1 MIHPNANG
9 KHTRRHLQRGVL
21 TLLAIGSLFTA
32 HAEIKRVPG
41 APLPGAMLNTLDEG
55 YVGFPVKKLPLIL
68 YDDANTTFS
77 RPYVP
82 SGWMGNHE
90 VIDFDEGWKKRP
102 HSGATCIRVR
112 CGMSHSWFGIVW
124 QSPANDWG
132 DQEGGWDLINAR
144 QLSFWARG
152 ENGGEKV
159 EFKFGILREDQPY
172 PDTTGNK
179 GLTVSLTRYWKQ
191 YVIPLTG
198 NKRCIKTG
206 FVWVVDGCDE
216 GFTFYLDDIKFE

>member
-1 MIHPNANG
+1 MTHEGVREKSI
-9 KHTRRHLQRGVL
+9 RRSFIRGVV
-21 TLLAIGSLFTA
+21 TFLAIWPFLTA
-32 HAEIKRVPG
+32 HAEIKRVAG
-41 APLPGAMLNTLDEG
+41 APLPGTLLNTLDES
-55 YVGFPVKKLPLIL
+55 YVGYPVKKLPLVI

-90 VIDFDEGWKKRP
+90 VIDFDEGWRKRP

-112 CGMSHSWFGIVW
+112 CGMSRSWFGIVW

-132 DQEGGWDLINAR
+132 DEEGGWDLLYAR

-152 ENGGEKV
+152 EKGGEKV
-159 EFKFGILREDQPY
+159 IFKFGILQEDQPY
-172 PDTTGNK
+172 RDTTGHK
-179 GLTVSLTRYWKQ
+179 GLTVSLTPYWKQ
-191 YVIPLTG
+191 YTIPLIG

-206 FVWVVDGCDE
+206 FVWVVEVCDE
-216 GFTFYLDDIKFE
+216 GFTFYLDDIKYE